1 MTAKTANQPDPA
13 LLLATLSD
21 FLLAQT
27 QKIEALAQI
36 AEAFQPQTK
45 KIEALA
51 QIVEALQSQVQKL
64 EDRQNRLA
72 ALEDENLELRQRVY
86 WDSEDCCCVEDELQR
101 EYSAQRRGEA
111 AG

>member
-1 MTAKTANQPDPA
+1 MAAKTANQPDPA
-13 LLLATLSD
+13 LLMATLSD
-21 FLLAQT
+21 FWLAQT

-36 AEAFQPQTK
+36 
-45 KIEALA
+45 
-51 QIVEALQSQVQKL
+51 VEVLQSQVQTL

-86 WDSEDCCCVEDELQR
+86 WDSEDYCSVEDELQR

>member
-1 MTAKTANQPDPA
+1 MAAKTANQPDPA
-13 LLLATLSD
+13 LLMATLSD
-21 FLLAQT
+21 FWLAQT

-36 AEAFQPQTK
+36 
-45 KIEALA
+45 
-51 QIVEALQSQVQKL
+51 VEVLQSQVQTL

-86 WDSEDCCCVEDELQR
+86 WDSEDCCSVEDELQR